1 MKTSELYSPHDL
13 LPAPIPASVSPPLD
27 YFYHNIAKHLI
38 KDTVR
43 IMSNGLPI
51 DLTRV
56 EQLEEELD
64 KIITGV
70 KVTLANNDY
79 VKQYLEKAYSKQI
92 QAYKAEQAAKL
103 KLPSNFLVPFDHKKP
118 EHRSYFMYLYAQ
130 QQGITQPTTLLP
142 TGIPKWSANDV
153 KKLSTS
159 RPILQRLLAGT
170 LIPPETLP
178 AMTLLSEHKAEIK
191 NKSYHDNIASPS
203 IPYPEFNPAS
213 SLQKKELFAMLGYTS
228 EAVSKTTGEESWD
241 RDQIERLFKETSD
254 PILKELLQALID
266 HSFSAIVRSNF
277 IEAFY
282 RYTVDGRLHGQY
294 KLFGAKTFRYTS
306 SNPNM
311 LNTPSSKS
319 IFSKPIKRCFV
330 APPGYIIATA
340 DYSALE
346 NRVIANLANEKT
358 LIEMYAN
365 DLDGHCVNSLYY
377 FREEIAEHIPL
388 TGDLTTDAELYASKL
403 DEIPALKAIRQKGK
417 APSFGLQYGAYPPKI
432 ASSIKCS
439 ISEAE
444 TIFNRYHNELY
455 PSVTAFRENY
465 VLPTA
470 LENGK
475 LHLGLGCYIKTDN
488 PSRDIRTI
496 TNASSQFWSIL
507 TLLTINKMHQRIDA
521 AGLQDDIQC
530 ISTIYDAIYF
540 ICKADPHTIKWLND
554 NLIEVMLTPYLEG
567 EVCHNLANL
576 DVGPDWAS
584 VVTLPNNA
592 SISQIQEV
600 LDATTTDTV

>member
-13 LPAPIPASVSPPLD
+13 LPAPIPASVSPPID
-27 YFYHNIAKHLI
+27 YFYHNVAKHLI

-79 VKQYLEKAYSKQI
+79 IKQYLEKAYSKQI

-153 KKLSTS
+153 KKLSAS

-306 SNPNM
+306 SNPKFLGFIPVMVCRKN
-311 LNTPSSKS
+311 SK
-319 IFSKPIKRCFV
+319 R
-330 APPGYIIATA
+330 
-340 DYSALE
+340 
-346 NRVIANLANEKT
+346 
-358 LIEMYAN
+358 
-365 DLDGHCVNSLYY
+365 
-377 FREEIAEHIPL
+377 
-388 TGDLTTDAELYASKL
+388 
-403 DEIPALKAIRQKGK
+403 
-417 APSFGLQYGAYPPKI
+417 
-432 ASSIKCS
+432 
-439 ISEAE
+439 
-444 TIFNRYHNELY
+444 
-455 PSVTAFRENY
+455 
-465 VLPTA
+465 
-470 LENGK
+470 
-475 LHLGLGCYIKTDN
+475 
-488 PSRDIRTI
+488 
-496 TNASSQFWSIL
+496 
-507 TLLTINKMHQRIDA
+507 
-521 AGLQDDIQC
+521 
-530 ISTIYDAIYF
+530 
-540 ICKADPHTIKWLND
+540 
-554 NLIEVMLTPYLEG
+554 
-567 EVCHNLANL
+567 
-576 DVGPDWAS
+576 
-584 VVTLPNNA
+584 
-592 SISQIQEV
+592 
-600 LDATTTDTV
+600 